1 MLSVPDAVHCL
12 AAPSRPLTLQRE
24 RVTNAAA
31 GGGGGG
37 EGGRGVGGKEG
48 GREEERVISQT
59 SVVNHFTPSGSVR
72 QGKKKACVA
81 WPSLHRKVHWQAC
94 VTAPLLCS
102 PRLRLPSTADR
113 ERREAEHGAR
123 RQQVSD
129 DVQYATAAPANK
141 LGD

>member
-1 MLSVPDAVHCL
+1 MRFTVWLPHRGHSL
-12 AAPSRPLTLQRE
+12 FNE

-37 EGGRGVGGKEG
+37 EGGVGGKEG

-72 QGKKKACVA
+72 Q
-81 WPSLHRKVHWQAC
+81 
-94 VTAPLLCS
+94 APLLCS
-102 PRLRLPSTADR
+102 PRMRLPSTADR
-113 ERREAEHGAR
+113 ERREAGHGAR
-123 RQQVSD
+123 RQRVSD